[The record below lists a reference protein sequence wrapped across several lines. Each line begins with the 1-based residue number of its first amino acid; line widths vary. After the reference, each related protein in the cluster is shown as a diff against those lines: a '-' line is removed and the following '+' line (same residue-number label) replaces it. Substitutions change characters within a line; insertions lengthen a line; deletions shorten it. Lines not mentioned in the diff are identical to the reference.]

1 MLFTMVYKDVNL
13 FIIHFEL
20 YTSYI
25 IFIYIN
31 VCLDTLLTF
40 NKMMMYNV
48 QMAVQQKIRKKFLKY
63 FFFIY
68 NKNTICFLD
77 ISGNNN

>member
-25 IFIYIN
+25 ILIN

-40 NKMMMYNV
+40 KMMMYRCTDV
-48 QMAVQQKIRKKFLKY
+48 DDVH
-63 FFFIY
+63 
-68 NKNTICFLD
+68 T
-77 ISGNNN
+77 

>member
-25 IFIYIN
+25 IILIN

-40 NKMMMYNV
+40 KMMMMYRCTDV
-48 QMAVQQKIRKKFLKY
+48 DDVHIHKKIRKKFLKY
-63 FFFIY
+63 IFFF
-68 NKNTICFLD
+68 
-77 ISGNNN
+77 